1 MQEKRSLAQLIN
13 ELTVLENLVRNKK
26 VIAPDYAN
34 TIHEARQLVI
44 ALELLGIASQN
55 TDPTNP

>member
-13 ELTVLENLVRNKK
+13 ELTALEDLIRNKK
-26 VIAPDYAN
+26 VIAQDYAN